1 MNPIR
6 NILAIVDPTA
16 RQHPAVVKGA
26 LLAEQLHARLDLFA
40 CDTKAA
46 RNLRLAEHVRDA
58 SQAPFKIDLT
68 SVLESLAQPLRARG
82 LDVTTEWTSAD
93 PLPVA
98 LLARV
103 KHTCAELVIKDTH
116 HHSLAR
122 RTFLTNTDWELIRG
136 CPVVLLLTKATPW
149 SSRFRIC
156 AAIDPGHRDDKPML
170 LDRCIL
176 DEASTLAQH
185 LEGEL
190 HALHAYIPAAIATVA
205 ATAVS
210 VPPVLIDVSPEVL
223 ANERQAKLRQ
233 LCALTSDYRVR
244 TDNIHLEVGGVDE
257 VLERLARQLK
267 IDIMALGAVSRSA
280 VKRVFIGSTAE
291 SVLEHIPCDLLVVKT
306 PNFAELLPI

>member
-40 CDTKAA
+40 CDTRAA
-46 RNLRLAEHVRDA
+46 RNLRLADYVRDS
-58 SQAPFKIDLT
+58 SQAPFTTDLT
-68 SVLESLAQPLRARG
+68 SVLESLAQPLRERG
-82 LDVTTEWTSAD
+82 LDVTTQWTSAD
-93 PLPVA
+93 PLHTA
-98 LLARV
+98 LLERV

-116 HHSLAR
+116 HHTLAR

-136 CPVVLLLTKATPW
+136 CPVALLLTKATPW
-149 SSRFRIC
+149 SSKFRVC
-156 AAIDPGHRDDKPML
+156 AALDPGHRDDQPML

-176 DEASTLAQH
+176 DHASTLAQH

-190 HALHAYIPAAIATVA
+190 HAMHAFIPVAIATAA
-205 ATAVS
+205 ATAIS
-210 VPPVLIDVSPEVL
+210 VPPVLVDISPVVL
-223 ANERQAKLRQ
+223 ANERESKLRE

-244 TDNIHLEVGGVDE
+244 PERIHLEAGGVDE

-267 IDIMALGAVSRSA
+267 VDIMVMGAVSRSA
-280 VKRVFIGSTAE
+280 MKRVFIGSTAE
-291 SVLEHIPCDLLVVKT
+291 RVLENIPCDLLVVKT
-306 PNFAELLPI
+306 PNFAELLPM